1 MSQCVVVSYGTDR
14 EYEVTVPDADTA
26 KLTKDQAR
34 AWLSKEFET
43 LECTPSNPMGKI
55 LVLDMVLNVAKY
67 GGEDHFKRMTEWSK
81 QFAAAAVVAL
91 GRPVITVDVGNHV
104 VR

>member
-1 MSQCVVVSYGTDR
+1 MSQYVIVSYGPDR

-26 KLTKDQAR
+26 SLTKEQAR
-34 AWLSKEFET
+34 AWLAKEFET
-43 LECTPSNPMGKI
+43 LECSPSNPMGKI

-67 GGEDHFKRMTEWSK
+67 GDEDNFKRLTEWAR
-81 QFAAAAVVAL
+81 QFAAATLVAL
-91 GRPVITVDVGNHV
+91 GRPVITVDIGNHV

>member
-1 MSQCVVVSYGTDR
+1 MSQYVIVSYGTDR

-26 KLTKDQAR
+26 SLTKEQAR
-34 AWLSKEFET
+34 AWLAKEFET
-43 LECTPSNPMGKI
+43 LECSPSNPMGKI

-67 GGEDHFKRMTEWSK
+67 GGEDNFKRLTEWAR
-81 QFAAAAVVAL
+81 QFAAATLVAL
-91 GRPVITVDVGNHV
+91 GRPVITVDIGNHT